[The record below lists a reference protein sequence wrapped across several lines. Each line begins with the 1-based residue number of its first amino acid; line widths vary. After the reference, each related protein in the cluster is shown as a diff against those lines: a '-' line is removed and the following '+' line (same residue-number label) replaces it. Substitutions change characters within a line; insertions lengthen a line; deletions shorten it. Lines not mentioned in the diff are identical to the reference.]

1 MPTSSCG
8 TPLTRSSAL
17 HWQARTREY
26 HFCAGID
33 NLCSVS
39 KSYTSRKLP
48 HSVKETTW
56 VHKLFG
62 GRLRSRVTCQSCDHP
77 SDTFDSLLDLS
88 IDIHRKESVRDAL
101 DAFVAIERLAGAD
114 KYNCEKCK
122 KPVVA
127 EKQFTIHDAP
137 QILTVHL
144 KRFTPI
150 GRKLTQPVKYGEQ
163 LSLARYMSQG
173 QVSSS

>member
-1 MPTSSCG
+1 
-8 TPLTRSSAL
+8 
-17 HWQARTREY
+17 
-26 HFCAGID
+26 
-33 NLCSVS
+33 
-39 KSYTSRKLP
+39 
-48 HSVKETTW
+48 